1 VTIGGPVQAQR
12 ASGAPT
18 IRSGGGDASNGSERV
33 AQAPGEGGAAP
44 AGAAPAGDPGTA
56 RSNRRGRL
64 LIVDDEVVASGSLRR
79 LFSNEHDVTVANR
92 GREALDLLRSGQRF
106 DAILCDLLMPEV
118 TGIELYAELQRIAPD
133 QAECMIF
140 LTGGAFSESS
150 QQFLD
155 GISNP
160 WFEKPCNLEQLRAA
174 VREVVVRNGGR

>member
-1 VTIGGPVQAQR
+1 MTNR
-12 ASGAPT
+12 AFCEAPT
-18 IRSGGGDASNGSERV
+18 VRSGGGGDVTDGDDGVPKPPRDRAESSGAVARV
-33 AQAPGEGGAAP
+33 GGADPAP
-44 AGAAPAGDPGTA
+44 EG
-56 RSNRRGRL
+56 RRGRL

-79 LFSNEHDVTVANR
+79 LFSGELEVTVTNR

-118 TGIELYAELQRIAPD
+118 TGIELHAELRRIAPD
-133 QAECMIF
+133 QADCMIF

-150 QQFLD
+150 QAFLD
-155 GISNP
+155 GIVNP